1 LCYCCSEFTRH
12 PVAAVKPFAAIAAL
26 LLAAA
31 PVAAQG
37 HAHPPDSAGVRLRVS
52 AQAIPLVTHT
62 APALGGESRT
72 EVQVTQPMVM
82 AHATAWGG
90 RAALVASINLEA
102 LTLADGEPNPGIWG
116 EGFIDRRHP
125 HTVLHEAVATFSPL
139 GGPHARGELSVSAG
153 RGFVPFGSDDP
164 MARPFVKFPVNHHL
178 AQVLERLMAE
188 VAVRR
193 GPVTVE
199 GALFAGNEPLGT
211 GDLGD
216 PGRFGDSWAVRA
228 TLAPRRGWEA
238 SGGYARINSPEEPR
252 GLGLDHHK
260 LAASLRYE
268 ADRGAASRDY
278 ALVEWARTDELNG
291 SLRSFRLSS
300 VLAEGAVRRRG
311 IELALRLERTERPEE
326 ERLANPFRTP
336 SPHADVSL
344 LGITRWTIA
353 TLHLSHGAGSVGG
366 VRVRP
371 FVEAARLAAEPLRTP
386 TVFVPRD
393 FYGSDRMWT
402 VAAGARIELG
412 GAHPR
417 MGRYGAARGH

>member
-1 LCYCCSEFTRH
+1 
-12 PVAAVKPFAAIAAL
+12 VKPIAAIAAL
-26 LLAAA
+26 LLAAPA
-31 PVAAQG
+31 AAQD
-37 HAHPPDSAGVRLRVS
+37 HAHAPDSGRVRLGVS

-72 EVQVTQPMVM
+72 EAQVTQPMVM
-82 AHATAWGG
+82 AHASAWGG
-90 RAALVASINLEA
+90 RAAFVASINLEA
-102 LTLADGEPNPGIWG
+102 LTLTDGEPNPGIWG

-139 GGPHARGELSVSAG
+139 GGPHARGELSMSAG

-178 AQVLERLMAE
+178 AQVLERLMTE

-193 GPVTVE
+193 GPLTVE
-199 GALFAGNEPLGT
+199 GALFAGNEPSGT

-268 ADRGAASRDY
+268 AHRGAAARDY

-311 IELALRLERTERPEE
+311 TEVALRLERTERPEE
-326 ERLANPFRTP
+326 ERLADPFRTP

-353 TLHLSHGAGSVGG
+353 TLHLSHGAGALAG
-366 VRVRP
+366 VRMRP

-386 TVFVPRD
+386 TPFVPRE

-412 GAHPR
+412 RAHPR
-417 MGRYGAARGH
+417 MGRYGAARGHAAPAH

>member
-1 LCYCCSEFTRH
+1 LR
-12 PVAAVKPFAAIAAL
+12 PFAALAL
-26 LLAAA
+26 ALAAA
-31 PVAAQG
+31 PAAAQE
-37 HAHPPDSAGVRLRVS
+37 HAHAPNSAAVRLGAR

-62 APALGGESRT
+62 ARALGGESRT
-72 EVQVTQPMVM
+72 EAQVTQPMVM

-90 RAALVASINLEA
+90 RAELAVSINLEA

-139 GGPHARGELSVSAG
+139 GGAHGRGELSVSAG

-164 MARPFVKFPVNHHL
+164 MARPFVKFPANHHL
-178 AQVLERLMAE
+178 AQVLERLMTE

-193 GPVTVE
+193 GPLTVE
-199 GALFAGNEPLGT
+199 GALFAGNEPSGT
-211 GDLGD
+211 GDVGD

-238 SGGYARINSPEEPR
+238 AGSYARINSPEEPR
-252 GLGLDHHK
+252 GVGLDHHK
-260 LAASLRYE
+260 LATTLRYE
-268 ADRGAASRDY
+268 AQRGDATRDY

-291 SLRSFRLSS
+291 ALRSFRLSS

-326 ERLANPFRTP
+326 ERLEDPFRTP

-353 TLHLSHGAGSVGG
+353 TLHLSHGMGSVGG
-366 VRVRP
+366 VKMRP

-386 TVFVPRD
+386 TAFVPRD
-393 FYGSDRMWT
+393 FYGADRMWT
-402 VAAGARIELG
+402 VAAGARIEIG

-417 MGRYGAARGH
+417 MGRYGAARGHAAH